1 MTIEKTIN
9 NFYKSIDK
17 ANKCLLNSK
26 TLIEEKQEVIQSTI
40 DMLKAQVVIKK
51 IDPEEHS
58 SMIKQMCFKQ
68 INEYKKTVEQ
78 WTKKVNKYV
87 QGKKFVNQFEESVLL
102 IVFGDV
108 KAGKS
113 ALGNF
118 VSGYYLEETE
128 FEKLNTRPQL
138 YVYDYG
144 KKNNGST
151 GEEVLGSDHFEEDEI
166 EATSSIQYFTLLN
179 GLTWVDTPGI
189 HSLTT
194 ENQELANEYIKYADL
209 ILFVTPSN
217 NPCKQD
223 ENQEIDK
230 FIKLDKPL
238 LVTITK
244 SDNEILG
251 VVNGKPAKILKSKS
265 IQNRREQEDF
275 VAKKISEMGNGSILS
290 KNKYV
295 SISTKLAKQSL
306 KINDEEMFNESNFSS
321 FYEQISGVI
330 SEKALELKM
339 KRPKDE
345 LNFVIHELING
356 VENRKICGIIQMKQ
370 NIESILNEIEK
381 QKQILDKIKVEII
394 NEVKS
399 LLITDIYEIM
409 YKAKIDGTIT
419 NNIYIMNKISDKIHE
434 CIEKLLSQKISY
446 ILTDFRNYTVQS
458 HKIYT
463 DIGYEK
469 KCETFEYPIYETKT
483 VRRDPKGIIE
493 YFESWILGKEF
504 TQTKVTNKVASK
516 QIAMGDNYNEVVQ
529 KVWNELE
536 VLVGEIIDLEVNC
549 VKEEYFK
556 EIQCT
561 FEDMLSI
568 LTQLNN
574 KLIQLKF

>member
-9 NFYKSIDK
+9 NFYESIEK

-26 TLIEEKQEVIQSTI
+26 TLIEEKQEAIQSTI
-40 DMLKAQVVIKK
+40 DILKEKVAIKK
-51 IDPEEHS
+51 IDSEEHS

-87 QGKKFVNQFEESVLL
+87 QGKKFVNQFEQSVLL

-118 VSGYYLEETE
+118 VSGYYLEKTK
-128 FEKLNTRPQL
+128 FEKLNTKPKF
-138 YVYDYG
+138 YVYDYS
-144 KKNNGST
+144 KKSNISV
-151 GEEVLGSDHFEEDEI
+151 GEKPLDLDHFKEDVI
-166 EATSSIQYFTLLN
+166 DATSSIQYFTILN

-189 HSLTT
+189 HSLVT

-230 FIKLDKPL
+230 LIKIDKPL

-244 SDNEILG
+244 SDNEILD
-251 VVNGKPAKILKSKS
+251 VVNGKPTKILKAKS
-265 IQNRREQEDF
+265 IQNRREQENF
-275 VAKKISEMGNGSILS
+275 VSNKISEMGNGSILS

-306 KINDEEMFNESNFSS
+306 KINDEEMFNESNFPS
-321 FYEQISGVI
+321 FYEQISSVI

-345 LNFVIHELING
+345 LNFVIYELING
-356 VENRKICGIIQMKQ
+356 IGNGKICGIIQMKQ
-370 NIESILNEIEK
+370 NIQSILNEIEK
-381 QKQILDKIKVEII
+381 QKQMLDKIKVEIV
-394 NEVKS
+394 NEVKAQ
-399 LLITDIYEIM
+399 LLTDIYEIM

-419 NNIYIMNKISDKIHE
+419 NNIYMMNKISDKIHE
-434 CIEKLLSQKISY
+434 CIEKLIVQKISC

-458 HKIYT
+458 CKIYT

-469 KCETFEYPIYETKT
+469 KYETFEYPIYETKI

-493 YFESWILGKEF
+493 HFESWILGKEF
-504 TQTKVTNKVASK
+504 IQTKVTNKIASK

-536 VLVGEIIDLEVNC
+536 SQVGEIIDLEVNR

-561 FEDMLSI
+561 FEDMLST
-568 LTQLNN
+568 LTRLNN
-574 KLIQLKF
+574 KLIQVKF

>member
-1 MTIEKTIN
+1 MMIEKTFDD
-9 NFYKSIDK
+9 FYKSIHK

-26 TLIEEKQEVIQSTI
+26 ILIEEKQEAIQSAVDI
-40 DMLKAQVVIKK
+40 LKGQAVIEK
-51 IDPEEHS
+51 IDKEEHLS
-58 SMIKQMCFKQ
+58 IIKQMCHKQ
-68 INEYKKTVEQ
+68 INEYKKTIEQ
-78 WTKKVNKYV
+78 WIKEVNRYV
-87 QGKKFVNQFEESVLL
+87 QGKKFVNQFEKSVLL

-128 FEKLNTRPQL
+128 FEKLNSKPQF
-138 YVYDYG
+138 YVYDHS
-144 KKNNGST
+144 KKYNNSI
-151 GEEVLGSDHFEEDEI
+151 GEKILGSDHFEEDEI

-230 FIKLDKPL
+230 LIKLDKPL

-244 SDNEILG
+244 SDDQVLG
-251 VVNGKPAKILKSKS
+251 VVNGKMAKILKAKS
-265 IQNRREQEDF
+265 MQNRKQQEDF
-275 VAKKISEMGNGSILS
+275 VAKTISEMGNGSILS

-295 SISTKLAKQSL
+295 SISTKLAKQAL
-306 KINDEEMFNESNFSS
+306 EIKDEEMFKESNFPS
-321 FYEQISGVI
+321 FYEQISDVI
-330 SEKALELKM
+330 SERALELKM

-356 VENRKICGIIQMKQ
+356 VEDRKICGIIQMEQ
-370 NIESILNEIEK
+370 NIRLILNEIEK
-381 QKQILDKIKVEII
+381 QKYTLDKIKIEII
-394 NEVKS
+394 NEVKAQ
-399 LLITDIYEIM
+399 LITDIHEIM
-409 YKAKIDGTIT
+409 YKAKIDGRIT
-419 NNIYIMNKISDKIHE
+419 DNIYIMNIISEKIHE
-434 CIEKLLSQKISY
+434 CIGKLVAQKISD
-446 ILTDFRNYTVQS
+446 ILTDFRNYAVQS

-463 DIGYEK
+463 NIGYEK
-469 KCETFEYPIYETKT
+469 KYETFEYPIYDTKT

-493 YFESWILGKEF
+493 HFESWIFDKEF
-504 TQTKVTNKVASK
+504 TQTKVINRIASK

-529 KVWNELE
+529 KTWSELE
-536 VLVGEIIDLEVNC
+536 GQVCEIIDLEVNR
-549 VKEEYFK
+549 VKNEYFK
-556 EIQCT
+556 EIQDT
-561 FEDMLSI
+561 FENMLST

-574 KLIQLKF
+574 KLTKLKF